1 MHKNIEQMEWI
12 FSTVVKLYIQII
24 KDTFFMQ
31 GFFIDGRIIFV
42 ISSVNTE
49 RLDIL
54 TKACMMVSW

>member
-31 GFFIDGRIIFV
+31 GFFIDGSIIFV
-42 ISSVNTE
+42 ISSVKTK